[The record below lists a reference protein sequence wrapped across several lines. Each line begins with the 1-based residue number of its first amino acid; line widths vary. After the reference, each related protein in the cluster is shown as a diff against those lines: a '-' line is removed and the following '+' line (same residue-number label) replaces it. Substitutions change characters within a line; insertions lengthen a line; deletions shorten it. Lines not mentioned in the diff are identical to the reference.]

1 MQLKEFEPGA
11 ENSLADKLILVDPS
25 DVKFPVCL
33 NLFDV
38 NASRMNEME
47 SEAREQAYNFA
58 TALYGYIFSGLLK
71 GELTMYQENIFQ
83 FCAKLLLN
91 IPKATIHTFIELLE
105 GKDKFK
111 RYIDT
116 LDETTKGF
124 FETEFNSPVYN
135 QTKKQISARLWALLR
150 SNVFKNMITA
160 EKNKIDMFEA
170 MNSGKIVL
178 INTSKMTLQ
187 SERAG
192 LLGKFFI
199 ALILQSAFLRA
210 GIPEDDRKPFL
221 VYIDEAQDYMTDQLS
236 EFLAQVRKY
245 KVGVILAHQFLK
257 QLDDVS
263 YTLRHGV
270 LTNTTIKFVG
280 KVLAAD
286 RKVMSEAIEVNPE
299 SFSKLKKKD
308 KSHTEYY
315 AFIDNVTPK
324 GVKVRVPFGV
334 VNKKETMSDESYD
347 KLIENNRE
355 KYCYALDDEK
365 PKEKGGSKTDKKPSR
380 VGKKKK
386 LL

>member
-1 MQLKEFEPGA
+1 
-11 ENSLADKLILVDPS
+11 
-25 DVKFPVCL
+25 
-33 NLFDV
+33 
-38 NASRMNEME
+38 
-47 SEAREQAYNFA
+47 
-58 TALYGYIFSGLLK
+58 
-71 GELTMYQENIFQ
+71 MYQENIFQ
-83 FCAKLLLN
+83 FCAKLLLS
-91 IPKATIHTFIELLE
+91 IPKATIHTFIKLLD

-111 RYIDT
+111 RYIDS
-116 LDETTKGF
+116 LDETTRGF
-124 FETEFNSPVYN
+124 FETEFNSPVYG

-160 EKNKIDMFEA
+160 DSNKIDMFEA
-170 MNSGKIVL
+170 MNQGKIVL

-210 GIPEDDRKPFL
+210 GIPEGNRKPFF

-280 KVLAAD
+280 KVLASD
-286 RKVMSEAIEVNPE
+286 RKVMSDAIDVAPE
-299 SFSKLKKKD
+299 SFSGLKKKD
-308 KSHTEYY
+308 HSHTEYF
-315 AFIDNVTPK
+315 AFVDNLTPK
-324 GVKVRVPFGV
+324 GIKVRVPFGV
-334 VNKKETMSDESYD
+334 VNKKETMSDESYN
-347 KLIENNRE
+347 KLIENNRR
-355 KYCYALDDEK
+355 KYCYALAEEK
-365 PKEKGGSKTDKKPSR
+365 PKEENKTKTDKKQSK